1 VGNYSIENDFRT
13 KRFFMRPEKYY
24 YNTQTLRYEKIVD
37 SPRMKILKIMGIIS
51 GILLAGIV
59 SMSVISQFYASP
71 KELAL
76 QREINQMD
84 HQYTK
89 LKKSVASMTEVLEN
103 IKQRDANVHRM
114 VFGMDPIDENI
125 YQGGVGG
132 HDKYAH
138 FTKFKNSGEAL
149 IDAQEKVD
157 RLTHQLVVQSK
168 SLDDIENMA
177 NQQNE
182 EFAAMPLI
190 TPVQENALRRKIHLL
205 SGFGK
210 RLHPIYKVMK
220 MHDGID
226 FTADKGTPIQATGDG
241 KIITAKRSPSYGR
254 YVVIRHNDEYET
266 LYAHMD
272 KIMVKKGQKVKRGEQ
287 IGTVGSTGRSTAP
300 HLHYEVRYKGRPVN
314 PISYCMD
321 GLSAKEYEQLV
332 KSASQ
337 INQSLD

>member
-1 VGNYSIENDFRT
+1 
-13 KRFFMRPEKYY
+13 MRKDKYY

-37 SPRMKILKIMGIIS
+37 SPRMKILKVIGIAS
-51 GILLAGIV
+51 GILLTGIV

-71 KELAL
+71 KELVL
-76 QREINQMD
+76 QRELDQMVRHYD
-84 HQYTK
+84 E
-89 LKKSVASMTEVLEN
+89 LKRSVASMSEVLEN
-103 IKQRDANVHRM
+103 IKQRDASVHRM
-114 VFGMDPIDENI
+114 VFGMNPIDEGI

-132 HDKYAH
+132 HEKYTH
-138 FTKFKNSGEAL
+138 ITKFKNTGEAL
-149 IDAQEKVD
+149 GEAQEKVD
-157 RLTHQLVVQSK
+157 RLTHQLVVQSR
-168 SLDDIENMA
+168 SLDEIEEMA
-177 NQQNE
+177 AKQNE

-190 TPVQENALRRKIHLL
+190 IPVKETALKQKIHLL

-226 FTADKGTPIQATGDG
+226 FTASKGTPIQATGDG

-254 YVVIRHNDEYET
+254 YVVIRHNDKYET

-300 HLHYEVRYKGRPVN
+300 HLHYEVHYNGRPVN

-332 KSASQ
+332 KSASK